1 MDNLNDL
8 LTKVWYY
15 LNEMV
20 KLIFLKFF
28 CKGFSFLKK
37 IRKIALNNNNNF
49 SSKNIV
55 LLKFY
60 R

>member
-20 KLIFLKFF
+20 ELIFLKFF
-28 CKGFSFLKK
+28 TKDFPS
-37 IRKIALNNNNNF
+37 
-49 SSKNIV
+49 
-55 LLKFY
+55 
-60 R
+60 